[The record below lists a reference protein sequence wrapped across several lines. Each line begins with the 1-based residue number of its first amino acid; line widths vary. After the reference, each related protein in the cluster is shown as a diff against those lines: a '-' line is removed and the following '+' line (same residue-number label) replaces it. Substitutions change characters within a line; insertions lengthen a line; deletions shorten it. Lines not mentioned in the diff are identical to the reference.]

1 MPITISGGDTNSIS
15 VTGGNTNLN
24 VGSVATSSPITLSV
38 SPFIR
43 NVPTVASD
51 YNITSQFNEMSVG
64 PVTINTGVTVTIQS
78 GATWIVI

>member
-78 GATWIVI
+78 GATWTVV